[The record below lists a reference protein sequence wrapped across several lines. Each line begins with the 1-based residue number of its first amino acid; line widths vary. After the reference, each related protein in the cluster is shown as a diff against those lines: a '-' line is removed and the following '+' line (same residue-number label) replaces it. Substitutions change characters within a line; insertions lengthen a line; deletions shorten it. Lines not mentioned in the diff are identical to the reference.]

1 MMDYETQLKLQA
13 CLDGELAPGEARQWQ
28 ARAAADPEARA
39 LVAELKMITEALAG
53 FEAGVTLPESRE
65 FFWSKVQREVER
77 QPAPAPVFARP
88 WVLAGWRA
96 WLAPAGALAAA
107 LAAVLLMGRPTPGPQ
122 VDTSLADSGA
132 FTYHD
137 FAARTTLVW
146 LSYPADETQ
155 RPQPD
160 SLE

>member
-13 CLDGELAPGEARQWQ
+13 CLDGELGAEEARQFQ
-28 ARAAADPEARA
+28 ARVAQDAEAQG
-39 LVAELKMITEALAG
+39 LLAELKMTREILAG
-53 FEAGVTLPESRE
+53 FETGVALPESRE
-65 FFWSKVQREVER
+65 FFWSKVEREIER
-77 QPAPAPVFARP
+77 QAAPVSASRRP
-88 WVLAGWRA
+88 ALFGGWQR

-107 LAAVLLMGRPTPGPQ
+107 LAVMLLMGRPPAGPQ
-122 VDTSLADSGA
+122 VETSLADSGA

-146 LSYPADETQ
+146 LSYPADETR
-155 RPQPD
+155 RPEPD